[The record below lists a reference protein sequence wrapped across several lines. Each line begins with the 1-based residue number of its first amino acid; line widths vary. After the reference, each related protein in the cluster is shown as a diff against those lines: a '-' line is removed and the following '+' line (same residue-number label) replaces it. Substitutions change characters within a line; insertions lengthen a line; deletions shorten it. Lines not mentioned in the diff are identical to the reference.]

1 MRIQFLLV
9 LFIILAGCTLVGA
22 VLDEQLGIEN
32 KENQRGGTLTE
43 LGTQADV
50 DLIRHA
56 VTGEPLP
63 VKNKPKRCND
73 LKGSKKEDCMNT
85 VKQLN
90 ASINKHT
97 KQ

>member
-1 MRIQFLLV
+1 MRFQFLLV
-9 LFIILAGCTLVGA
+9 LLISLPGCTLVGA
-22 VLDEQLGIEN
+22 ALDEQLGIEN
-32 KENQRGGTLTE
+32 KENQRGGTLAE
-43 LGTQADV
+43 LGTEADI
-50 DLIRHA
+50 DLIRHV

-63 VKNKPKRCND
+63 VKNKPKGCSD
-73 LKGSKKEDCMNT
+73 LKGSKKAECMNT